1 MSITFKLQL
10 YCKTCDHGLFI
21 TITVNS
27 KKDINNMI
35 TKCKK
40 CTKEIPVSMF
50 LFDDLK
56 IIEELE
62 YESLKNKFLTN
73 ELSEEEFWNI
83 IEN

>member
-1 MSITFKLQL
+1 MAITFKLQL

-21 TITVNS
+21 NITANS
-27 KKDINNMI
+27 KKEIKNMT
-35 TKCKK
+35 TKCFK
-40 CTKEIPVSMF
+40 CSNIIPVNMF

-56 IIEELE
+56 INENLE

-73 ELSEEEFWNI
+73 ELSEEEFWDI